1 MHLSRSVYRYQAK
14 LKDDSEIAEQL
25 RQLAE
30 RKPRWGLGKM
40 FHRLRSQGYLW
51 NRKRVRWVY
60 LAERLNLRVKPNK
73 RLPIR
78 HPTPLAQPAAVNES
92 WSVDFMSD
100 IRGARSVP
108 SMSSTIT
115 IGKCWPLKS
124 TPLCPPAGSCGFWK

>member
-1 MHLSRSVYRYQAK
+1 MVTYAIAQHGVSERRACRLMHLSRSVYRYQAK

-40 FHRLRSQGYLW
+40 FHHLRSQGYLW
-51 NRKRVRWVY
+51 NRKRVRRVY
-60 LAERLNLRVKPNK
+60 LAERLNLRVKPKK

-78 HPTPLAQPAAVNES
+78 HPKPLAQPETANES

-100 IRGARSVP
+100 
-108 SMSSTIT
+108 
-115 IGKCWPLKS
+115 KS
-124 TPLCPPAGSCGFWK
+124 TRLNSSRKSVV